1 VDRRL
6 AELGA
11 MSATEPTLIHA
22 IKTDDPA
29 GIEAYW
35 ELQSRTIRH
44 SRPKP
49 FGGGLAA
56 TAPSRS
62 SCSVRSRLSQNVTQA
77 RGRVRRARGRSLEN
91 APPAP
96 ECSHIGRR
104 ESEPLASH
112 PFLCKSPVPRPR
124 DFARQPPRKR
134 GPPGWG
140 AGCPRHG
147 KSRSR
152 RCRLP
157 GRGVTQAGA
166 SQWIAVSLPK
176 VERSLQHGDGA
187 DGGSGAAQ
195 NWRFMSQHRQ
205 REPASD
211 ELDVLAP
218 HSSLRRAG

>member
-1 VDRRL
+1 MRSRL
-6 AELGA
+6 
-11 MSATEPTLIHA
+11 
-22 IKTDDPA
+22 
-29 GIEAYW
+29 
-35 ELQSRTIRH
+35 TIQRA
-44 SRPKP
+44 SRPIGSCSLAP
-49 FGGGLAA
+49 FA
-56 TAPSRS
+56 TADPSPSEAAWPLLHRA
-62 SCSVRSRLSQNVTQA
+62 VRAARYSRLSQNVTQA